1 MPGLHHVK
9 GAGTPMLFRNTLWN
23 LLGEGLPMLAALLSI
38 PWLVATIG
46 LEHFGFLTLIWALLG
61 YLSLLDLGLVRSLV
75 QILAERRGRSGEDGN
90 VGIAGSALGV
100 MALLGVLTGSAV
112 AAAAGPLTDHVIHA
126 AGEAAGEIR
135 ASLTII
141 GAIVPVALVSAG
153 LRGVLEAYQRFRAV
167 NLVRMA
173 VGVMNYL
180 SPLCVLP
187 FSDSLAALIAAIA
200 VGRVLGMLAYG
211 WLCVRMMPHL
221 LKPSRYG
228 RVPLR
233 PLFSMGGWMMLNNL
247 AGPVM
252 AYGDRFI
259 LASMVPAAA
268 VAFYT
273 TPFEILSR
281 LLFIPGALSAVLF
294 PTAAALFSHN
304 PQALGRILNGGACV
318 ILGVFLA
325 VQAGVAVG
333 GEAALSAWLGPAF
346 AGQSAPILPVLALG
360 IFFNAVAFVPYALI
374 HGIGRVDVTAKLQ
387 LAELPVYL
395 GTLWLLVSLYGPFG
409 AAVAWTLRAGVDLLL
424 LLLALRMLA
433 PNTARA
439 ARSVGWMAGL
449 SGAVVGLG
457 ITLGGDAGAAV
468 RFFGVA
474 VCLATVAYRLFE
486 LRQDGGMPW
495 LQRTPVPSSYLP
507 APGTGEHTGP

>member
-1 MPGLHHVK
+1 
-9 GAGTPMLFRNTLWN
+9 MLLRNTLWN

-75 QILAERRGRSGEDGN
+75 QILAERRGRCGEDGN
-90 VGIAGSALGV
+90 AGIAGPALGV
-100 MALLGVLTGSAV
+100 MALLGLLTGGAV
-112 AAAAGPLTDHVIHA
+112 IAAAGPLADHVIHA
-126 AGEAAGEIR
+126 AGAAADEIR
-135 ASLTII
+135 TSLMII

-153 LRGVLEAYQRFRAV
+153 LRGVLEAYQKFRSV
-167 NLVRMA
+167 NLVRMS

-187 FSDSLAALIAAIA
+187 FSDSLVAVIAAIA
-200 VGRVLGMLAYG
+200 LGRALGLLAYG

-221 LKPSRYG
+221 LAPSRYG

-247 AGPVM
+247 VGPIM

-259 LASMVPAAA
+259 LASLVPAAA

-294 PTAAALFSHN
+294 PTAAALFTRN
-304 PQALGRILNGGACV
+304 PQVLGRILSGGAYV
-318 ILGVFLA
+318 ILGIFLA
-325 VQAGVAVG
+325 VQAAVAMG
-333 GEAALSAWLGPAF
+333 GEAALSVWLGSAF
-346 AGQSAPILPVLALG
+346 AEQSAPILPILALG
-360 IFFNAVAFVPYALI
+360 IFFNAVALVPSALI
-374 HGIGRVDVTAKLQ
+374 HGIGRVDVAAKLQ

-395 GTLWLLVSLYGPFG
+395 GALWILVSLYGPLG
-409 AAVAWTLRAGVDLLL
+409 AAVAWALRAGADLLL
-424 LLLALRMLA
+424 LLVLLPVLA
-433 PNTARA
+433 PNTAHA
-439 ARSVGWMAGL
+439 ARAVGWTAGL
-449 SGAVVGLG
+449 SGAVIVLGLG
-457 ITLGGDAGAAV
+457 LGGEMGAAV

-474 VCLATVAYRLFE
+474 ASLAAVAHRLFGLHQE
-486 LRQDGGMPW
+486 GGMPW
-495 LQRTPVPSSYLP
+495 LRRMPVPSRYLP
-507 APGTGEHTGP
+507 SPGTGENTGS

>member
-1 MPGLHHVK
+1 
-9 GAGTPMLFRNTLWN
+9 MLFRNTLWN

-75 QILAERRGRSGEDGN
+75 QILAERHGRTGEDGN
-90 VGIAGSALGV
+90 AAIAGPALAV
-100 MALLGVLTGSAV
+100 MAVLGLLTGGVV
-112 AAAAGPLTDHVIHA
+112 AATAGLLTDYVIHA
-126 AGEAAGEIR
+126 TGVAAGEIR
-135 ASLTII
+135 ASLMII

-153 LRGVLEAYQRFRAV
+153 LRGMLEAYQRFRSV
-167 NLVRMA
+167 NLVRMS

-187 FSDSLAALIAAIA
+187 FSDSLVAVIAAIA
-200 VGRVLGMLAYG
+200 VGRVLGLLAYG

-221 LKPSRYG
+221 LEPSRYG

-247 AGPVM
+247 VGPIM

-259 LASMVPAAA
+259 LASLVPAAA

-294 PTAAALFSHN
+294 PTAATLFTRN
-304 PQALGRILNGGACV
+304 PQALGRILSGGAYV
-318 ILGVFLA
+318 VLGIFLA
-325 VQAGVAVG
+325 VQAAVAIG

-346 AGQSAPILPVLALG
+346 ARQSASILPILALG
-360 IFFNAVAFVPYALI
+360 IFFNAVALIPSALV
-374 HGIGRVDVTAKLQ
+374 HGIGRVDMAAKLQ

-395 GTLWLLVSLYGPFG
+395 GALWILVSLYGPVG
-409 AAVAWTLRAGVDLLL
+409 AAIAWTVRAGADLL
-424 LLLALRMLA
+424 LLLALLRTLA
-433 PNTARA
+433 PNTTPAVRTLA
-439 ARSVGWMAGL
+439 WIVGL
-449 SGAVVGLG
+449 SGAVIGLG
-457 ITLGGDAGAAV
+457 LGLGGEAGATV
-468 RFFGVA
+468 RLLGVA
-474 VCLATVAYRLFE
+474 ISLSIVAYRLFE
-486 LRQDGGMPW
+486 LQQEGGMPW
-495 LQRTPVPSSYLP
+495 LRRIPVPSRYLP
-507 APGTGEHTGP
+507 TPGTGEHTGS